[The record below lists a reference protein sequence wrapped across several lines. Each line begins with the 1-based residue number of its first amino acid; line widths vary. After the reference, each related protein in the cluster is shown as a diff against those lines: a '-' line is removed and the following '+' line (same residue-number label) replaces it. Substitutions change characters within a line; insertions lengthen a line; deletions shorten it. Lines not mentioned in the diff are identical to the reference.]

1 MNTLWILHVIESGQP
16 TRELVAQDGLT
27 IGRHS
32 DCGLV
37 VADPFASAHHAK
49 IVSEGDTMFVVD
61 LGSNNGTQIGDST
74 LLSSGQKQALS
85 DGMCIMLGNAK
96 VIVRGPTEGVS
107 TNAIPSSDPEVTA
120 SDSFE
125 VKATVADS
133 RPERKSAAG
142 LGGSALSEVGTGTVI
157 AHREGNSA
165 GNQAKLKY
173 MGARLLLLNE
183 ADLRTV
189 EVESASFS
197 IGRDSSLDCVLA
209 NRGVSSKHARIEFS
223 ASTNTFFLTDLG
235 SANGTYVDGVTLVRD
250 VAYRLG
256 PDVSIRFGTVA
267 ALFLQAM
274 DGGFHRISEERH
286 ENAVSLLVARGRLT
300 SSVVKHA
307 RLGAKERGVAL
318 GEVLLLGQHL
328 EPSEWAQCVKDAH
341 VASTLEH
348 LTPIS
353 PKRILLWVMGGLAL
367 GVIVLL
373 ATSSGR
379 ALLGIGD

>member
-1 MNTLWILHVIESGQP
+1 MKTLWILHVIETGQP

-27 IGRHS
+27 IGRHA
-32 DCGLV
+32 DCSLV

-96 VIVRGPTEGVS
+96 VLVRGPTEGVS
-107 TNAIPSSDPEVTA
+107 TNLTPSSDPRGTVPE
-120 SDSFE
+120 SFE
-125 VKATVADS
+125 VKATVAEV
-133 RPERKSAAG
+133 RPVRKSDAG
-142 LGGSALSEVGTGTVI
+142 KRGSALPKGGTGTVV
-157 AHREGNSA
+157 ANRGGNSA

-189 EVESASFS
+189 EVESDSFS
-197 IGRDSSLDCVLA
+197 IGRESSLDCVLA
-209 NRGVSSKHARIEFS
+209 NRGVSSKHARIDFS
-223 ASTNTFFLTDLG
+223 ASTNTFLLTDLG

-250 VAYRLG
+250 VPYRLG
-256 PDVSIRFGTVA
+256 SDVSIRFGTVD
-267 ALFLQAM
+267 ALFLQSM
-274 DGGFHRISEERH
+274 DGAFQRISEERH
-286 ENAVSLLVARGRLT
+286 ENAASLLIARGRLT
-300 SSVVKHA
+300 SSVVKQA

-328 EPSEWAQCVKDAH
+328 EAREWAQCVKDAH

-348 LTPIS
+348 LNPIS
-353 PKRILLWVMGGLAL
+353 IKRILFWVAVGLAL
-367 GVIVLL
+367 GVAALM

-379 ALLGIGD
+379 TLLGIGD